1 MSRVRIADVAAAA
14 GVSKAT
20 VSFAFNNSDE
30 ISEPTRKR
38 VMAVARKL
46 GYTPHPAAR
55 SLSTKRSGSVGFLIP
70 QSVVGVF
77 SNPFA
82 SLLIRGVGEVCE
94 AHGLTL
100 LPVPTLNGSLET
112 RLRPA

>member
-38 VMAVARKL
+38 VMAVARQL
-46 GYTPHPAAR
+46 GYTPHPAPR
-55 SLSTKRSGSVGFLIP
+55 SLSTQRSGSVGFLIP
-70 QSVVGVF
+70 QSVVVVLAD
-77 SNPFA
+77 PVP
-82 SLLIRGVGEVCE
+82 SLPIPRVGDVCE
-94 AHGLTL
+94 QHDLTL
-100 LPVPTLNGSLET
+100 LL
-112 RLRPA
+112 